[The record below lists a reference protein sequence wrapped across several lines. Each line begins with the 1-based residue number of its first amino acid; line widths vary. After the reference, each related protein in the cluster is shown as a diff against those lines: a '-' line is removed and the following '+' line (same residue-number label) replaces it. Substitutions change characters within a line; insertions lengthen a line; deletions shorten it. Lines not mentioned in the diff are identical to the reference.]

1 MFTHTE
7 ALSLGLL
14 VTLAIWLPFAALYFK
29 VAASRSSGMEM

>member
-1 MFTHTE
+1 MFTHIE

-29 VAASRSSGMEM
+29 LSASRSSGLGW